1 MSDAE
6 PSGATQVDPMKEY
19 RGPFAMVLAAGFMTL
34 LDVSIV
40 NVALPSI
47 ETAIG
52 AGSDELQWIV
62 AGYAL
67 TFGLMLI
74 LAGRAGDIF
83 GRRRLF
89 LWGLTAF
96 VLASLGCG
104 LAPNAAWL
112 ITLRLLQGAAAGVL
126 NPQVLGLIQDMF
138 RGKDRARAFGIF
150 GIVVGVSTALG
161 PVIGGS
167 LIALA
172 GAQHG
177 WRLVFLINVPIGLVV
192 IPLAAKWLPR
202 HKFTTSEEH
211 GSLLS
216 RFDPV
221 GILLLGAIVLTIMWP
236 FLSQSGEAHKPSTGS
251 SSYWLLAVS
260 AGLVVVLLLW
270 EKYWRGSGRSALIQ
284 PVLYKDSSF
293 VLGLTA
299 MFFYFGGFTSF
310 FLVLTLYLQQG
321 LKWSALAAGLAVVPF
336 ALVSGM
342 TSGISG
348 RLVNRFGR
356 TVPLVGSSL
365 VMVGALGMAACAQWL
380 PSHLAPG
387 GIIAAMTFAG
397 TGSGL
402 FISPNQALT
411 LANIQ
416 PVSAGLAAALLQ
428 TFQRLG
434 TAIGLSI
441 VTTIYFVNAIS
452 KRSGG
457 SLASAHA
464 HALALACVAIAVGVA
479 AAVCANIVD
488 AVRRTKE
495 PSGSAKVLAELRGA
509 AKHGDAGRS
518 ADGSGTRNPGEGS
531 ALKN

>member
-1 MSDAE
+1 MKDADTE
-6 PSGATQVDPMKEY
+6 GAAPVDPMKEY

-47 ETAIG
+47 EAALG
-52 AGSDELQWIV
+52 AGSDDLQWIV

-89 LWGLTAF
+89 LWGLSAF

-104 LAPNAAWL
+104 LAPNATWL
-112 ITLRLLQGAAAGVL
+112 IALRLLQGAAAGVL

-138 RGKDRARAFGIF
+138 KGKDRARAFGVF
-150 GIVVGVSTALG
+150 GIVVGLSTALG
-161 PVIGGS
+161 PVIGGA
-167 LIALA
+167 LIAAA
-172 GAQHG
+172 GAEHG

-202 HKFTTSEEH
+202 HKFVVSEES
-211 GSLLS
+211 GSLIT

-221 GILLLGAIVLTIMWP
+221 GILLLGGIVLTIMWP
-236 FLSQSGEAHKPSTGS
+236 FLSESADAHDPSAGS
-251 SSYWLLAVS
+251 SPYWLLGVS
-260 AGLVVVLLLW
+260 AALVVVLLLW
-270 EKYWRGSGRSALIQ
+270 EKYWRNSGRSALVE

-310 FLVLTLYLQQG
+310 FLILTLYLQQG
-321 LKWSALAAGLAVVPF
+321 LKWQALAAGLAVVPF
-336 ALVSGM
+336 ALVSGL
-342 TSGISG
+342 TSGASG

-356 TVPLVGSSL
+356 KVPLVGSSI
-365 VMVGALGMAACAQWL
+365 VVVGALGMAACAQWL
-380 PSHLAPG
+380 PTNLAPVG
-387 GIIAAMTFAG
+387 VIISMTFAG
-397 TGSGL
+397 IGSGL

-411 LANIQ
+411 LADVQ
-416 PVSAGLAAALLQ
+416 PASAGLAAALLQ

-434 TAIGLSI
+434 AAIGLSI
-441 VTTIYFVNAIS
+441 VTTIYFVSVA
-452 KRSGG
+452 KGSGE
-457 SLASAHA
+457 SSAASHA
-464 HALALACVAIAVGVA
+464 HALALACVAISVGVT
-479 AAVCANIVD
+479 AAVCANIAD

-495 PSGSAKVLAELRGA
+495 PSESARILAKLRGS
-509 AKHGDAGRS
+509 KKY
-518 ADGSGTRNPGEGS
+518 EGPS
-531 ALKN
+531 E